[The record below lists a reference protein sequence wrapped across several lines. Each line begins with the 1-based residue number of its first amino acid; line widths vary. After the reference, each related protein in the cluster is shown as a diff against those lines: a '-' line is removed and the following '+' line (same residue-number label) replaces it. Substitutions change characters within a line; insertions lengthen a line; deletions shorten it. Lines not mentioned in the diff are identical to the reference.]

1 MAAIPPSKPRKITCA
16 RLAFPAAWPG
26 AREGKA
32 VSGRVAGKGVLVTG
46 AARGR
51 GPSRAIR
58 LAEEGAHLI
67 LIDLCESLPGLAYPL
82 ASREDLEETAEL
94 VRNQGRLAV
103 TKIADVRDEDAMR
116 AAVAE
121 GAAELG
127 GLDAAVANAGVSTA
141 GTWDATTAAQWR
153 LVLDVNLI
161 GVWNTCTAALPH
173 LVEHGGS
180 RVNISSAAGIKGTP
194 LSTPY
199 TASKHG
205 VVGMSLALANELA
218 AQNIRVNTVHPTG
231 VLTGMMPGLRP
242 LLTNER
248 PDLAPIYANALPV
261 ELVDARDVSNAVLFL
276 VSDESRHVTGLEFK
290 VDAGLTIR

>member
-1 MAAIPPSKPRKITCA
+1 
-16 RLAFPAAWPG
+16 
-26 AREGKA
+26 
-32 VSGRVAGKGVLVTG
+32 VSGRVAGKRVLVTG
-46 AARGR
+46 AARGMGR
-51 GPSRAIR
+51 SHAVR
-58 LAEEGAHLI
+58 LAEEGADLI
-67 LIDLCESLPGLAYPL
+67 LIDLCESLPGLEYPL

-94 VRNQGRLAV
+94 VRKQGRRAV
-103 TKIADVRDEDAMR
+103 TRIADVRDANAMR
-116 AAVAE
+116 DAVAE

-127 GLDAAVANAGVSTA
+127 GLEASVANAGVSTA
-141 GTWDATTAAQWR
+141 GTWDTTTAAQWR

-161 GVWNTCTAALPH
+161 GSWNTC
-173 LVEHGGS
+173 
-180 RVNISSAAGIKGTP
+180 AAGIKGTP

-218 AQNIRVNTVHPTG
+218 ARNIRVNTVHPTG
-231 VLTGMMPGLRP
+231 VPTGMLPGLHP
-242 LLTNER
+242 LLASER

-261 ELVDARDVSNAVLFL
+261 QLVDARDVSNAVLFL